1 MLKHTV
7 AVSKPKQSS
16 FLSTTCLPDSVSR
29 HSTVWI
35 TSFASTPYAP
45 TFCTAEAPTS
55 PGMLKQDFQ
64 VPQVR
69 MQYTSQQNQSISLQ
83 HLSNYECIRFILVV
97 SYQILY
103 CGMEN
108 QSVKIVYEKEIASPP
123 ICSTSLLRNSSERY
137 IFIRLLD
144 GGIFRKKSGLC
155 RNTEGGVSR
164 NVFIFFKH
172 NIKAKAVCCGYNSVS
187 C

>member
-1 MLKHTV
+1 MDNVFCFH
-7 AVSKPKQSS
+7 AVCPDILYGRSS
-16 FLSTTCLPDSVSR
+16 DLTRYAGKIFKSR
-29 HSTVWI
+29 KSGC
-35 TSFASTPYAP
+35 STPVNKI
-45 TFCTAEAPTS
+45 S
-55 PGMLKQDFQ
+55 PFHSSTG
-64 VPQVR
+64 
-69 MQYTSQQNQSISLQ
+69 
-83 HLSNYECIRFILVV
+83 NYECIRFILVV

-108 QSVKIVYEKEIASPP
+108 QSVKIVYEKEIASPSNMQHL
-123 ICSTSLLRNSSERY
+123 IIAEFFRAVY
-137 IFIRLLD
+137 FHQLLD